1 MTARQESTVN
11 NTSDSLQRFS
21 FEQTPVRGEIVHL
34 DAAWRAVVE
43 KKDYPPVVRA
53 LLGDLT
59 IAAVLL
65 SASIRFSGSLT
76 MQIKGNGPVSLLVVE
91 CTTDRTIRALAHW
104 GGAVLPS
111 VTDELVGK
119 ACLVMTLD
127 PKEGKERYQA
137 IVDFNG
143 KTVAESL
150 EDYLLRSD
158 NLCTRI
164 WIANDNRQAAGILLQ
179 KDTHDDSYNE
189 DFWQQAVG
197 TCTSITRNELLGLP
211 VNELMSR
218 FYNEPGIRVFRTD
231 PIGFQCSCSNER
243 VGNVIR
249 LLGQGEIMEVLSEQ
263 GIMRIECEFCGQSY
277 EFDSVDVM
285 QLFRSDSHQPSS
297 ILHH

>member
-1 MTARQESTVN
+1 MTTRQESAVN
-11 NTSDSLQRFS
+11 ITSDSLQRFS

-34 DAAWRAVVE
+34 DAAWRAVIE
-43 KKDYPPVVRA
+43 KRDYPPVVRT

-59 IAAVLL
+59 TVAVLL

-104 GGAVLPS
+104 DGAVLPS
-111 VTDELVGK
+111 ATDELVGK

-143 KTVAESL
+143 KTVAEAL

-164 WIANDNRQAAGILLQ
+164 WIANDNRQAAGILLR
-179 KDTHDDSYNE
+179 KDTHDDYNE
-189 DFWQQAVG
+189 DFWQQAVS
-197 TCTSITRNELLGLP
+197 TCTNITRNELLRLP

-218 FYNEPGIRVFRTD
+218 FYSESGIRVFRTE
-231 PIGFQCSCSNER
+231 PISFQCSCSNER

-249 LLGQGEIMEVLSEQ
+249 LLGQREIMEVLAEQ
-263 GIMRIECEFCGQSY
+263 GIMHIECEFCGQGY

-285 QLFRSDSHQPSS
+285 QIFCSDSHQPSS
-297 ILHH
+297 TLHH